1 MVSLSFPI
9 IIRVNA
15 LVPALY
21 SKARPHGISV
31 DSHLPTP
38 SEFVKIK
45 LQISSLL
52 KQAAAEMSA
61 LCFLPFSCCFPLDS
75 LESHPVDVQLGVIQG
90 FEGISYADLGDFLS
104 ADASFLGILPQY
116 PAALAT
122 LLYPLVSFFF
132 FLTIVT
138 MMYITFPGLIYNW
151 EFVPSDHIYPF
162 NYIIHDGLCLASFT
176 WHNIFKIHTYV

>member
-1 MVSLSFPI
+1 MIKILDSFILWRMLIFVWAGSQINSLNLTLYLCSFGSTFVMVSLSFPI

-132 FLTIVT
+132 F
-138 MMYITFPGLIYNW
+138 F
-151 EFVPSDHIYPF
+151 
-162 NYIIHDGLCLASFT
+162 
-176 WHNIFKIHTYV
+176 